1 MRNNK
6 GISIV
11 SLIIT
16 IIVIIII
23 ASITIYYGLT
33 KNMEKATETQVLY
46 DAYELIDAVA
56 SRNLVHK
63 LNPTYYPYIG
73 KSEFTPV
80 TVGKGDQQKTYSSDD
95 GWYLV
100 DERSEFSALGM
111 ENTTGKF
118 LVNYDSGLVISV
130 EGVMYKGVLYHS
142 LNDLKKDVGGG
153 TTVLSNTEYDENKKV
168 NKPVL
173 SKGMIPV
180 KLQGSDW
187 VVTSADDDG
196 WYDYSKDQKA
206 WANVMLLDELTLDGY
221 DNAAVKSASL
231 SEIVGKKVLTE
242 GSAYVWIPRYTTSS
256 IGETGSEIIFSN
268 LIKDT
273 TSANGKTYTC
283 PDAFKVNDGTEQLE
297 LTGIWVSKYEAGFGG

>member
-6 GISIV
+6 GISIM
-11 SLIIT
+11 SLIIA

-33 KNMEKATETQVLY
+33 KNIEKATETQVLY

-63 LNPTYYPYIG
+63 LNPMYYPYIG

-221 DNAAVKSASL
+221 DNTAVKSA
-231 SEIVGKKVLTE
+231 
-242 GSAYVWIPRYTTSS
+242 
-256 IGETGSEIIFSN
+256 
-268 LIKDT
+268 
-273 TSANGKTYTC
+273 
-283 PDAFKVNDGTEQLE
+283 
-297 LTGIWVSKYEAGFGG
+297 